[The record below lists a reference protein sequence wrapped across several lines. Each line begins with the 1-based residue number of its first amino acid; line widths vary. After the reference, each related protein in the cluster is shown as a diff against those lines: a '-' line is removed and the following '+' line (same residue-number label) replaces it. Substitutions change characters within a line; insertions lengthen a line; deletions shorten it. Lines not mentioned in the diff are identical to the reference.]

1 MIEKGYIVKFKDLHG
16 EMVEGVVTDLW
27 KHDRV
32 KIECKTGTGKG
43 TWVIPKE
50 DVLEVRSCF

>member
-1 MIEKGYIVKFKDLHG
+1 MKGV
-16 EMVEGVVTDLW
+16 VEGVVTDLW